1 MRKTLSI
8 LALLA
13 MVAASP
19 SSFADDTGGSPSAT
33 FEGLELVPGTENI
46 QQVWMKSGLDLSNY
60 RRVYLVE
67 PSVAFRKNWLKDQN
81 RGHPSMRVKPSDM
94 DDIASD
100 LQALFVEVFTEELL
114 AAGYTFSEVR
124 DHDVMII
131 KPAILELFINAPD
144 IQVPGTTDVLTSSA
158 GSMTLYMEI
167 YDSVSE
173 QLLVKAADTATDR
186 EAGNM
191 QLQKKVANRAAFKRM
206 MKPWAQALARG
217 FATPGA
223 D

>member
-1 MRKTLSI
+1 MRTTISI

-13 MVAASP
+13 MVTASP
-19 SSFADDTGGSPSAT
+19 SGFASDTGGAPASTS
-33 FEGLELVPGTENI
+33 EGLELVPETEDI
-46 QQVWMKSGLDLSNY
+46 QQVWMKPGMDLSKY

-94 DDIASD
+94 EDIASD
-100 LQALFVEVFTEELL
+100 LQALFIEVFTEELL

-124 DHDVMII
+124 DHDVMVIR
-131 KPAILELFINAPD
+131 PAIIEVSVNAPD

-158 GSMTLYMEI
+158 GAMTLYMEI

-186 EAGNM
+186 EAGSM

-206 MKPWAQALARG
+206 MKPWAQAVARG
-217 FATPGA
+217 FATSST

>member
-1 MRKTLSI
+1 MRKTLF
-8 LALLA
+8 ALTLLTLITVSQA
-13 MVAASP
+13 GVTSEPGDTPATT
-19 SSFADDTGGSPSAT
+19 AD
-33 FEGLELVPGTENI
+33 GLELVPGTEDV
-46 QQVWMKSGLDLSNY
+46 QQVWMLPGADLSKY

-67 PSVAFRKNWLKDQN
+67 PAVAFEKNWLKDQN
-81 RGHPSMRVKPSDM
+81 RGHPTLHVKPSDM
-94 DDIASD
+94 EAIE
-100 LQALFVEVFTEELL
+100 LEIRALFMEVFTEELL
-114 AAGYTFSEVR
+114 ASGYTFSEVR

-131 KPAILELFINAPD
+131 KPAILELSVNAPD
-144 IQVPGTTDVLTSSA
+144 IQVPGQVDVLTSSA
-158 GSMTLYMEI
+158 GSMTLYMEL

-173 QLLVKAADTATDR
+173 QLLVKAVDPATDPDI
-186 EAGNM
+186 GNV